1 MEREFFPQRA
11 FALFSR
17 KKVGVYSDEV
27 TPVPIPNTEVK
38 LINVDD
44 TWLAT
49 TRESRTMP
57 TLYLIGSLYD
67 FRFFIICALVQCQYT
82 LPAQER

>member
-1 MEREFFPQRA
+1 MIHAGEFS
-11 FALFSR
+11 LWLLCFSFQE
-17 KKVGVYSDEV
+17 KVGVYSDEV

-38 LINVDD
+38 LIDVDD

-57 TLYLIGSLYD
+57 ALYKTCLYWTGFLFYGD
-67 FRFFIICALVQCQYT
+67 FYEL
-82 LPAQER
+82 

>member
-1 MEREFFPQRA
+1 MIHAGEFS
-11 FALFSR
+11 LWLLCFSFQE
-17 KKVGVYSDEV
+17 KVGVYSDEV

-38 LINVDD
+38 LIDVDD

-57 TLYLIGSLYD
+57 ALYLIGSHKASDFLLYV
-67 FRFFIICALVQCQYT
+67 R
-82 LPAQER
+82 